1 MKETLISFNTAVLAK
16 EKGFNEPCYYYVWSD
31 SKSKKTLSA
40 IFPTYKKEKHCK
52 QEEWEAIN
60 ENGKERIYTIC
71 IPTQHLL
78 KKWLREEHK
87 LHIEIEL
94 NDTLNEYYFECLI
107 KNSKDRE
114 DVFGVSVPVETY
126 LLGKYQTYEQALE
139 KGLQE
144 ALKLI

>member
-1 MKETLISFNTAVLAK
+1 MKETLIQYDTAVLAK
-16 EKGFNEPCYYYVWSD
+16 EKGFELDFCFEAYATKDLFHNDDPSY
-31 SKSKKTLSA
+31 SKGNVIDLILEQESF
-40 IFPTYKKEKHCK
+40 IGEYKDLHYA
-52 QEEWEAIN
+52 QIVS
-60 ENGKERIYTIC
+60 
-71 IPTQHLL
+71 QSLL
-78 KKWLREEHK
+78 QRWLREEHK

-94 NDTLNEYYFECLI
+94 IDTVSEYYFECLI

-139 KGLQE
+139 AGLQE